1 MESIAKQVKNRI
13 VKWGKGK
20 IFFHSDFADFS
31 DNESVR
37 KAITRLC
44 DEGFIKR
51 YGRGIFYYPKTDK
64 YFGLGQI
71 EASNI
76 EIAQAYAKSKGLRLY
91 QTELASQN
99 LLGLTTQN
107 QINTIYLTNGSSKK
121 INTGIGNGITFIHTS
136 DSNLTQYKSD
146 IMLLINIALDGYA
159 NHVLQEKDK
168 IILSGN
174 LSNVKPEH
182 FNNDIKLMKIW
193 KRAIIY
199 SCRN

>member
-1 MESIAKQVKNRI
+1 MES
-13 VKWGKGK
+13 
-20 IFFHSDFADFS
+20 
-31 DNESVR
+31 
-37 KAITRLC
+37 
-44 DEGFIKR
+44 
-51 YGRGIFYYPKTDK
+51 
-64 YFGLGQI
+64 
-71 EASNI
+71 
-76 EIAQAYAKSKGLRLY
+76 
-91 QTELASQN
+91 
-99 LLGLTTQN
+99 
-107 QINTIYLTNGSSKK
+107 
-121 INTGIGNGITFIHTS
+121 S